1 MNKDNKWII
10 FLAFAAVYIIWGST
24 YLAILLG
31 LKGIPPLLLC
41 ALRFII
47 AGVLLLGWCLWHGE
61 KFPAQNSI
69 RINSLCG
76 ILMLSGGIGSV
87 SWAEQYIS
95 SSLAAVIVTALPFW
109 FVIFDKK
116 KWSFYFSNKFIIG
129 GLLLG
134 FTGVVLLLGFEKT
147 PQEAIHKS
155 GNQLA
160 ASLIILA
167 GGICWSCGSLYSKY
181 RVTGSSI
188 LMNGA
193 IQLLIAGIFS
203 FAISGLAG
211 EWKNFHLKQVGNEA
225 WLALLYLV
233 TMGSIVTFVC
243 YLFLLKVRPAAQV
256 STYVYVN
263 PVVALFLGA
272 LIAQERITGTKIIG
286 LLIILCGVLLVNI
299 PSYRTVIDGKQVASG
314 AS

>member
-1 MNKDNKWII
+1 MHRYNKWIVG
-10 FLAFAAVYIIWGST
+10 LAFAAVYIIWGST

-31 LKGIPPLLLC
+31 LKGLPPLLLC
-41 ALRFII
+41 AFRFLL
-47 AGVLLLGWCLWHGE
+47 AGILLFGWCLWQGE

-76 ILMLSGGIGSV
+76 ILMLFGGVGSV

-109 FVIFDKK
+109 FVIFDRK

-129 GLLLG
+129 GLVLG
-134 FTGVVLLLGFEKT
+134 FAGVILLLGFENS
-147 PQEAIHKS
+147 PHQAIHKT

-167 GGICWSCGSLYSKY
+167 GGIAWACGSLYSKY
-181 RVTGSSI
+181 HVTGNTI

-193 IQLLIAGIFS
+193 VQLLIAGIFS
-203 FAISGLAG
+203 FAVSGLAG
-211 EWKNFHLKQVGNEA
+211 EWKNFQFTHVSTES
-225 WLALLYLV
+225 WLAVLYLV
-233 TMGSIVTFVC
+233 TMGSIVTYVS

-256 STYVYVN
+256 STYVYIN
-263 PVVALFLGA
+263 PIVALFLGA
-272 LIAQERITGTKIIG
+272 LIAQERITGIKIIG

-299 PSYRTVIDGKQVASG
+299 PAYKTASG
-314 AS
+314 E